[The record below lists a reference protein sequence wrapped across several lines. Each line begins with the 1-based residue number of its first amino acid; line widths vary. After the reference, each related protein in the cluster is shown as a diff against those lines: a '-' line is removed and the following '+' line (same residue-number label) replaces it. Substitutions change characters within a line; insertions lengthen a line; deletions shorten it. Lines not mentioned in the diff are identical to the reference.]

1 MSGKTPSSQLQTRNK
16 RVLRV
21 HSKFSAIGELNSFF
35 TQSSIPRFNDQLLE
49 AYVKGIALNYDSEHD
64 RRRSQHGNA
73 ETASTISTQNGTES
87 SRSATKSADDDQLSE
102 RSTSP
107 EPALSKVYLQSGL
120 FFDVQQQ
127 RRQTTKPR
135 FHFSLPAP
143 HTKALDR
150 KSNFVLPY
158 SIYCPSSGAKQP
170 VWKNLKKSKLSRSII
185 FMSLQSFPH
194 HHN

>member
-1 MSGKTPSSQLQTRNK
+1 MSGKAPSSQHQTRNK

-35 TQSSIPRFNDQLLE
+35 SQSSIPRFNDQLLE
-49 AYVKGIALNYDSEHD
+49 AYIKSIALNYDSEHE
-64 RRRSQHGNA
+64 RRRSRHGDS
-73 ETASTISTQNGTES
+73 ETTGTISTQNGIES
-87 SRSATKSADDDQLSE
+87 SRSAMKSADDDLLSE

-107 EPALSKVYLQSGL
+107 ESTVSKVYLQSGL
-120 FFDVQQQ
+120 FYDVQQQ
-127 RRQTTKPR
+127 KRQTTKPR

-150 KSNFVLPY
+150 KSHFVLPY

-170 VWKNLKKSKLSRSII
+170 VWKNLKKSKLSRWII
-185 FMSLQSFPH
+185 FHVSILFSLLS
-194 HHN
+194 